1 MIPSSQERDLL
12 TRYLLGYLSDPD
24 REAVS
29 DRLFTEDSL
38 AEALEE
44 IERDLL
50 DDYAAGNLSARDRTA
65 VATRLLT
72 SERQQEK
79 LTFAR
84 TFAGRSRAP
93 KRRNV
98 QRLLLWAAA
107 AILTVGAAGIWW
119 SASSRP
125 TEPQSAQKAPPVETP
140 APKSPSPAPV
150 AVFAALLTPGSLRD
164 GEMQEVVLP
173 PGAELVRLDLQ
184 LTGNPPAVPYTARLT
199 RQRETLLEQG
209 GLSAHTE
216 ANTPVLSVV
225 LRSSLLT
232 AGTYRLYLTTSG
244 PQPESVSYYFRIR

>member
-12 TRYLLGYLSDPD
+12 IRYLLGYLSDAE

-29 DRLFTEDSL
+29 DRLFTEDSF

-44 IERDLL
+44 TERDLL
-50 DDYAAGNLSARDRTA
+50 DDYAAGNLSAHDHTA

-79 LTFAR
+79 LRFAR

-107 AILTVGAAGIWW
+107 AILTIGAAGIWW
-119 SASSRP
+119 STSSKP
-125 TEPQSAQKAPPVETP
+125 TEPQRAQKAPAVETP
-140 APKSPSPAPV
+140 VPKSSSPAPV

-164 GEMQEVVLP
+164 GEVQEVVLP
-173 PGAELVRLDLQ
+173 SGAELVRLDLQ
-184 LTGNPPAVPYTARLT
+184 LTANAPAASYTARLT
-199 RQRETLLEQG
+199 RQRETLLEQR
-209 GLSAHTE
+209 GLSAHVE

-232 AGTYRLYLTTSG
+232 AGTYRLHLTTSG